1 MNLAINGGKH
11 FFTEDHPV
19 KTNNGWRAAN
29 ADMARELS
37 DHLDLDV
44 TLLTVGDII
53 IGHNGDEIE
62 VKVYA
67 VFVPDVAGIH
77 AQIQYDANKVDI
89 LSVTSGEFFKRSQK
103 PIFVFDDDEEGI
115 LDIYTFFMS
124 NEMTTEGIGGIASID
139 VRLKSPGE
147 SELKI
152 TTKSELLDPEDTEI
166 PIKGFGKGII
176 NAK

>member
-1 MNLAINGGKH
+1 MRWINLLFISVVFILLSCDLGKAELDSCLDIENYSIDTPGIG
-11 FFTEDHPV
+11 FCP
-19 KTNNGWRAAN
+19 
-29 ADMARELS
+29 ELS
-37 DHLDLDV
+37 SGSV
-44 TLLTVGDII
+44 
-53 IGHNGDEIE
+53 GDEIE
-62 VKVYA
+62 VNVYA
-67 VFVPDVAGIH
+67 LFVPDVAGIH

-89 LSVTSGEFFKRSQK
+89 ISVTSGEFFKRSQK
-103 PIFVFDDDEEGI
+103 PIFVFEDDDEGI

-147 SELKI
+147 SEFNI
-152 TTKSELLDPEDTEI
+152 TTKSELLDSKDTKI

>member
-1 MNLAINGGKH
+1 MRWINLLFISVVFIFLSCDLGKAELDSCLDIENYTIDTPGIG
-11 FFTEDHPV
+11 FCP
-19 KTNNGWRAAN
+19 
-29 ADMARELS
+29 ELS
-37 DHLDLDV
+37 SGSV
-44 TLLTVGDII
+44 
-53 IGHNGDEIE
+53 GDEIE

-67 VFVPDVAGIH
+67 LLVPDVAGIH
-77 AQIQYDANKVDI
+77 VQIQYDANKVDI
-89 LSVTSGEFFKRSQK
+89 ISVTSGEFFKRSQK
-103 PIFVFDDDEEGI
+103 PIFVFEDNDEGI

-139 VRLKSPGE
+139 VRLKSYGE

>member
-1 MNLAINGGKH
+1 V
-11 FFTEDHPV
+11 FED
-19 KTNNGWRAAN
+19 N
-29 ADMARELS
+29 D
-37 DHLDLDV
+37 
-44 TLLTVGDII
+44 
-53 IGHNGDEIE
+53 
-62 VKVYA
+62 
-67 VFVPDVAGIH
+67 
-77 AQIQYDANKVDI
+77 
-89 LSVTSGEFFKRSQK
+89 
-103 PIFVFDDDEEGI
+103 EGI